1 MTAIRTTE
9 LTDMIDRVC
18 IPLHG
23 DDGDYDDLLDAVG
36 HRSFVLFGEATHG
49 THEFYRER
57 ARITRRLIE
66 ECGFTAVAIEGD
78 WPDAYRVNR
87 YVTDRSDDDTAEQA
101 MADFRRFPAWMWRN
115 REMVDFV
122 EWLRVHNS
130 SIEAKERVRFYGLDL
145 YRVSSWNLRD
155 MHMSETLDALHEFL
169 TVELGRSKIVVW
181 EHNSQ
186 PPRPSPQESES
197 AVTP

>member
-1 MTAIRTTE
+1 
-9 LTDMIDRVC
+9 
-18 IPLHG
+18 
-23 DDGDYDDLLDAVG
+23 
-36 HRSFVLFGEATHG
+36 
-49 THEFYRER
+49 
-57 ARITRRLIE
+57 
-66 ECGFTAVAIEGD
+66 
-78 WPDAYRVNR
+78 
-87 YVTDRSDDDTAEQA
+87 
-101 MADFRRFPAWMWRN
+101 
-115 REMVDFV
+115 MVDFV

-155 MHMSETLDALHEFL
+155 MHLSETLDALHEFL